1 MKYHYSITSG
11 VRRVK
16 TKLDLGKSLLGFV
29 ALAFPGVLAL
39 STLGAAAA
47 SPPSFGLQ
55 PFEFVGTAAQCGGT
69 AGSDTVDAKWDSS
82 TGNPNPSI
90 LLQKLGATSNCASA
104 GVDIITSLEG
114 QPVSNLTELNF
125 DYKTGEHCGAGAPR
139 FNLQLDQSGSQNA
152 FLGCAGGTQTPTTN
166 GYTHVV
172 YNAAQIQA
180 AVVAA
185 GGNPTSTLYD
195 LYIIFD
201 EGSDTPAGGTLGTPG
216 TIHIDNISVNNQVVG
231 SPTSASNKDDCKN
244 GGWQNLLDSNGQAF
258 KNQGQCVSSS
268 NHNNGVGKDDVK
280 VHKL

>member
-55 PFEFVGTAAQCGGT
+55 PFVYDPGNDCPGIQATWT
-69 AGSDTVDAKWDSS
+69 NS
-82 TGNPNPSI
+82 TGNLSPSI
-90 LLQKLGATSNCASA
+90 LLTKPCPIVTNAAS
-104 GVDIITSLEG
+104 GVDIIAPSVEG

-125 DYKTGEHCGAGAPR
+125 DYKTGEHCGGGAPR
-139 FNLQLDQSGSQNA
+139 FNVVVDGSTY
-152 FLGCAGGTQTPTTN
+152 FLGCNGGVQTPNATT
-166 GYTHVV
+166 GWTHVE
-172 YNAAQIQA
+172 YGATQFA
-180 AVVAA
+180 AA
-185 GGNPTSTLYD
+185 GIPLTGTLD
-195 LYIIFD
+195 DVYIIFD
-201 EGSDTPAGGTLGTPG
+201 EGFDTPAGGTIGTPG
-216 TIHIDNISVNNQVVG
+216 TVHIDNVSVNNQVVG
-231 SPTSASNKDDCKN
+231 SPTSASSKDDCKN